1 MVTDNA
7 LGRRDLL
14 LGAGSLGLS
23 LAAGKAVAAGDA
35 SAGRTVDLHLG
46 GATGERVLTTDFPDK
61 GAMIL
66 QRTRPPLLETPFDVF
81 DQGIFTPNDRFF
93 VRWHLAELPQA
104 VDVSTF
110 KLKVGGLVDRE
121 LSLSLADIL
130 AMPRV
135 EIAAV
140 NQCSGNSRGYFSP
153 RVPGG
158 QWGHGAMGNAKWTG
172 VPLRAIL
179 EKAGVKPG
187 AVEVRFNGADN
198 GILPDTPDFE
208 KSLEIAHALDGE
220 VMVAFQMNGAQL
232 PLLNGFPLRLVVPG
246 WYSTYWVK
254 MLNSI
259 EVLDK
264 PDQNFWMKIAYR
276 IPDVPGANVKPGEKG
291 FKTVPINK
299 MVPRSFITN
308 VVAGAALSAGPTHLR
323 GIAFGGD
330 SGVAKVDISADGGAS
345 WSPATLGE
353 DAGKYSFRAWSAD
366 IEPKAGG
373 MIVLQV
379 RATNEAGIVQP
390 AKAIWNGGGFMQ
402 NVIESTPVTVAR
414 S

>member
-1 MVTDNA
+1 MTTIDRLA
-7 LGRRDLL
+7 RRDVL
-14 LGAGSLGLS
+14 LGAGTLGLS
-23 LAAGKAVAAGDA
+23 LAAGRASGAPVA
-35 SAGRTVDLHLG
+35 DLHLAG
-46 GATGERVLTTDFPDK
+46 GSGERALTGDFPEK
-61 GAMIL
+61 GEMVL

-81 DQGIFTPNDRFF
+81 DKGIFTPNDRFF
-93 VRWHLAELPQA
+93 VRWHLANVPQA
-104 VDVSTF
+104 VDVETF
-110 KLKVGGLVDRE
+110 KLEVTGVVDHV
-121 LSLSLADIL
+121 LTLSLADIL

-187 AVEVRFNGADN
+187 AVEVRFNGADK
-198 GILPDTPDFE
+198 GVLPDTPNFA
-208 KSLEIAHALDGE
+208 KSLDIAHALDGE

-264 PDQNFWMKIAYR
+264 PDQNYWMKIAYR
-276 IPDVPGANVKPGEKG
+276 IPDTPGANVKPGEKG

-308 VVAGAALSAGPTHLR
+308 VAAGATLATGSTHLR

-330 SGVAKVDISADGGAS
+330 SGVAKVEVSSDGGATWGS
-345 WSPATLGE
+345 AILGD
-353 DAGKYSFRAWSAD
+353 DAGKYSFRAWHAD
-366 IEPKAGG
+366 IEPKASGP
-373 MIVLQV
+373 IVLQV
-379 RATNEAGIVQP
+379 RATNDAGLAQP
-390 AKAIWNGGGFMQ
+390 ATAVWNGGGFMQ
-402 NVIESTPVTVAR
+402 NIIESTPVTVAR